1 MREERRRREQH
12 EMVVRVDPG
21 VSSYFGP
28 IAGANWALGRAQG
41 EVVREM
47 QEEVMAAPAAR
58 EVDGVKEPAM
68 ADRPG
73 RCLEEPVPG
82 VDAVVGATVARERGG
97 MKDLR
102 IGLDGRGTGGDAVK
116 KGSRTTR
123 GAVYGC
129 LGLLVTVQCLFGRKA
144 LAMSME
150 TVDLFEE
157 AQLDKKPN
165 EKNIQ
170 IPKLSDTPKRSEISK
185 LFMMASL
192 GYAKREYQSS
202 RSVA

>member
-1 MREERRRREQH
+1 
-12 EMVVRVDPG
+12 
-21 VSSYFGP
+21 
-28 IAGANWALGRAQG
+28 
-41 EVVREM
+41 
-47 QEEVMAAPAAR
+47 
-58 EVDGVKEPAM
+58 M

-97 MKDLR
+97 MRDLR

-123 GAVYGC
+123 GAAAVPYTGG
-129 LGLLVTVQCLFGRKA
+129 LGLLVTAQCPFGRRA

-157 AQLDKKPN
+157 AQLDKKPS
-165 EKNIQ
+165 EKI
-170 IPKLSDTPKRSEISK
+170 KCRSQAIH
-185 LFMMASL
+185 
-192 GYAKREYQSS
+192 QSEVRY
-202 RSVA
+202 RSCS

>member
-1 MREERRRREQH
+1 M
-12 EMVVRVDPG
+12 
-21 VSSYFGP
+21 
-28 IAGANWALGRAQG
+28 
-41 EVVREM
+41 
-47 QEEVMAAPAAR
+47 MATPAAR
-58 EVDGVKEPAM
+58 EVDGVKEPVM

-82 VDAVVGATVARERGG
+82 VDAVVATVARERGG

-102 IGLDGRGTGGDAVK
+102 IGLDERGTGGDAVK
-116 KGSRTTR
+116 GSKMTR
-123 GAVYGC
+123 GAAAVPYTGG
-129 LGLLVTVQCLFGRKA
+129 LGSLVTTQCPFGRKA

-150 TVDLFEE
+150 TVDLFKEV
-157 AQLDKKPN
+157 QLDKKPN

-170 IPKLSDTPKRSEISK
+170 IPKPSNTPKRSEISK

-192 GYAKREYQSS
+192 GYAKREYRSS